1 MVEFV
6 DDLLFDAARTRSQRP
21 ALTLDGRVTNYGE
34 LADSVRRFARALR
47 ASGIR
52 AGDRVGIFLD
62 KREEAVVAIIGAS
75 AAGAVFVPINPAFK
89 SSQVGYMVEDCG
101 IRILVTTRTRIA
113 NFEDIPRCPTI
124 EKVILVDG
132 DETATARHGVQFQTF
147 STFLHSGSREIP
159 VIGPRTGN
167 DMAGILYTSGSTGN
181 AKGVVL
187 SHRNFVARAEHV
199 SRYLKMTDDDRVLN
213 LPQYSFG
220 FGLDQLFNA
229 FYVGACSVLHNFVTA
244 QNLMR
249 TIVEERVTG
258 VAAVPTALTAL
269 AGMDWPQEARDT
281 VRYIAAAGGRMPE
294 FVTRSLRCLVP
305 GADIYLMY
313 GQTETLRST
322 FLAPSEVDRRPN
334 SIGKAIPGAHIHVVR
349 SDGTLCGPN
358 EPGELVQSGDTVALG
373 YWNDA
378 ARTAQIFRPAPIAL
392 PGSSTPEI
400 AVWTGDLVSYDE
412 EGFLYYI
419 GRRDNLIKT
428 SGYRVSPTEIE
439 DVLHADAM
447 VETAAV
453 VGIKNDELGHAIVAF
468 VTSRTGVE
476 LDQERLMAH
485 CRHELPGYMV
495 PHQLIQ
501 LASLPLN
508 ANGKIDRTR
517 LIADFAE
524 QKLQPIAERARTL
537 PKGSDRG
544 LVGRLTTYALEMVG
558 LKRRSVGSVAEIFAS
573 TFNLKA
579 VDLDL
584 TFSALGGDSLSY
596 VDVQIALEDFVG
608 YLPENWENTPIRE
621 LEKLE
626 RSSVTSTSMAP
637 DVLLR
642 AAAILGVVSFH
653 NRYSSLSGGVSLLF
667 LLSGFSF
674 ARFTWSSDQ
683 SQVRRSILSTMSRI
697 AFPTFLLLLVFF
709 LGDGIVHWSML
720 LFVDN
725 LIEPQSPL
733 WWEGAYFVQVLFQIF
748 LLMGIMVSIPGVGAF
763 GERRPFAFGLIF
775 TATAALLN
783 FGLEMLV
790 RSPVMNSGIL
800 PQYFL
805 WQFAVGWLVFAA
817 QRQSQRIAAIA
828 MLIGCLALAYIGRGR
843 TGDFLFTGH
852 APYWLLLGSALLL
865 WMPAI
870 PMPRLIAAPIMT
882 VAKCTL
888 FIYLF
893 HWPFDVLAFR
903 WFNVHGGPLGIAIGL
918 AGGIGVWALYES
930 LAQLGRSF
938 RATPRRAAEVF
949 G

>member
-1 MVEFV
+1 MIEFV
-6 DDLLFDAARTRSQRP
+6 DELLFDAARIHPARP
-21 ALTLDGRVTNYGE
+21 ALTFEGSVTSYGE
-34 LADSVRRFARALR
+34 LAAKVRRFAGALR

-52 AGDRVGIFLD
+52 AKDRVGIFLD
-62 KREEAVVAIIGAS
+62 KREEAVIAIMGAS
-75 AAGAVFVPINPAFK
+75 AAGAVFVPINPALK
-89 SSQVGYMVEDCG
+89 SSQVSHLVEDCG
-101 IRILVTTRTRIA
+101 IKILITAQSRIA
-113 NFEDIPRCPTI
+113 NFEDLPRCPSL
-124 EKVILVDG
+124 EKVILVEN
-132 DETATARHGVQFQTF
+132 DEAVAAWPDIQFESFRQ
-147 STFLHSGSREIP
+147 FLESGSGEKLSLE
-159 VIGPRTGN
+159 PRAGN
-167 DMAGILYTSGSTGN
+167 DMVGILYTSGSTGN

-187 SHRNFVARAEHV
+187 SHRNFVARAECV
-199 SRYLKMTDDDRVLN
+199 SQYLKMTADDRTLN
-213 LPQYSFG
+213 LPHYSFG

-229 FYVGACSVLHNFVTA
+229 FHAGACSVLHNFVTA
-244 QNLMR
+244 QGLMR

-258 VAAVPTALTAL
+258 VAAVPTALTTL
-269 AGMDWPQEARDT
+269 AGMDWPQKACDT

-334 SIGKAIPGAHIHVVR
+334 SIGKAISVAQIHVVR
-349 SDGTLCGPN
+349 SNGTLCGPN
-358 EPGELVQSGDTVALG
+358 EPGQLVQSGETVALG

-378 ARTAQIFRPAPIAL
+378 ARTAQIFRPAPVAL
-392 PGSSTPEI
+392 PGQSAPAI
-400 AVWTGDLVSYDE
+400 AVWSGDMVYYDA

-419 GRRDNLIKT
+419 GRQDDLIKT

-439 DVLHADAM
+439 DVLHASGV
-447 VETAAV
+447 VEGAAA
-453 VGIKNDELGHAIVAF
+453 VGIKHDELGHAVVAF
-468 VTSRTGVE
+468 VVGKVGVD
-476 LDQERLMAH
+476 LDHERLMAH
-485 CRHELPGYMV
+485 CRRGLPGYMV

-501 LASLPLN
+501 LDSLPLN
-508 ANGKIDRTR
+508 ANGKIDRR
-517 LIADFAE
+517 HLIADFAE
-524 QKLQPIAERARTL
+524 QKLQPIAERTRAL
-537 PKGSDRG
+537 PKDGDQR
-544 LVGRLTTYALEMVG
+544 LPGRLKDSALEMVG
-558 LKRRSVGSVAEIFAS
+558 LKRRSIGSVAEIFAS
-573 TFNLKA
+573 TFNLKS
-579 VDLDL
+579 VDPDL

-596 VDVQIALEDFVG
+596 VDVLIALEDFIG
-608 YLPENWENTPIRE
+608 YVPENWENIPIRD

-626 RSSVTSTSMAP
+626 RSSAASTSMAP

-674 ARFTWSSDQ
+674 ARFTWSSDP
-683 SQVRRSILSTMSRI
+683 SQVRRSVLSTMSRI

-709 LGDGIVHWSML
+709 LGDGIVHWSLL

-748 LLMGIMVSIPGVGAF
+748 LLMGILASIPGVGAF

-775 TATAALLN
+775 TAAAALLN
-783 FGLEMLV
+783 FALEMLV
-790 RSPVMNSGIL
+790 HSPVMNSGIL

-805 WQFAVGWLVFAA
+805 WQFAIGWLVFAS
-817 QRQSQRIAAIA
+817 QRQTEKIAAMVILTA
-828 MLIGCLALAYIGRGR
+828 CLALVYVARGR
-843 TGDFLFTGH
+843 TGDFILTGH

-870 PMPRLIAAPIMT
+870 PMPRLIAAPILT
-882 VAKCTL
+882 IAKCTL

-903 WFNVHGGPLGIAIGL
+903 WFHVHGGPLGIAIGL
-918 AGGIGVWALYES
+918 AGGIAVWVLYES
-930 LAQLGRSF
+930 LASLGRSL
-938 RATPRRAAEVF
+938 RASPRQTAKVF